1 VPAVKDL
8 LPFIVVGVTSGSVYG
23 LAGVGLVLT
32 YKTSGVFNFAHGAV
46 AAAAA
51 YGFYDLHVTHGLAW
65 PLAAILCVGVLSP
78 LLGLA
83 IERLARYLADAR
95 PVYTILATVGLMLAI
110 QGFLSWKYGATTR
123 NIPQFLPTGSVR
135 LGGVDVAWSQIITV
149 AIGAVASAAL
159 YVFFSTRRLG
169 IAMRSVVDDAGLLSL
184 AGTNPTRVR
193 SAAWIIGTAFAG
205 LSGILIAP
213 TIGLDA
219 VLITLLVV
227 QAFGATAIGGFSSLP
242 LTYIGGLA
250 IGVAAALATK
260 FVATRP
266 AFGGLPASIPFI
278 VLFLSLLLRPKGLFT
293 VVASKAR
300 VGGRTDDRPDR
311 RPLVLA
317 VGGLTLGFLLVA
329 PNLVGARLPL
339 YSTALVF
346 VPMFLSLA
354 LLVWTSGQISL
365 CQAAFAAVGATT
377 FSHLAHGLGL
387 PFPIA
392 LLGAGLAVVPLGALL
407 AVPAI
412 RLSGVYLALATFGF
426 GVLMERV
433 AYPTGLMF
441 GRTGL
446 RVAPR
451 PDLGLFPTASDKGFY
466 YVVLALAVL
475 SCGAVALVARS
486 RLGRLLRAMSD
497 SPVCL
502 LTHGLN
508 VNATRVIV
516 FCLSGFLAGITGALF
531 AAQLGNV
538 APAAFGIL
546 QSLLWLTI
554 LVLSGTALIRSSIVA
569 AAVLVLLPA
578 YAPDGFVEY
587 QSMLFGVAAL
597 TVTMFA
603 VGGHRLTDRLTGLL
617 ARRPSD
623 ADAEAGAAAGEP
635 APRRHVPA
643 LAAVD
648 RAGTSPVTARYAEL
662 ALTAREIA

>member
-1 VPAVKDL
+1 VKNL
-8 LPFIVVGVTSGSVYG
+8 LPFLVVGVTSGSVYG

-46 AAAAA
+46 AAVAA
-51 YGFYDLHVTHGLAW
+51 YGFYDLHVTHGLPW
-65 PLAAILCVGVLSP
+65 PLAAVLCVGVLSP

-123 NIPQFLPTGSVR
+123 NIPQFLPTGTVH

-242 LTYIGGLA
+242 LTYVGGLA

-266 AFGGLPASIPFI
+266 ALGGLPASIPFI

-293 VVASKAR
+293 AAVAKAR
-300 VGGRTDDRPDR
+300 VAAGTDDRPDR
-311 RPLVLA
+311 RSLVIGAA
-317 VGGLTLGFLLVA
+317 VISLGFLLLA
-329 PNLVGARLPL
+329 PGIVGARLPL

-377 FSHLAHGLGL
+377 FSHLTHGAGL
-387 PFPIA
+387 PWGVA

-407 AVPAI
+407 AIPAI

-433 AYPTGLMF
+433 AYPTALLF

-446 RVAPR
+446 RAAPR
-451 PDLGLFPTASDKGFY
+451 PDLGLLDTASDRGFY
-466 YVVLALAVL
+466 YVVLALAVTA
-475 SCGAVALVARS
+475 CAAVALVARS
-486 RLGRLLRAMSD
+486 RLGRLLRGLSD

-502 LTHGLN
+502 LTHGVN

-516 FCLSGFLAGITGALF
+516 FCISGFLAGITGALF

-546 QSLLWLTI
+546 QSLLWLTV

-578 YAPDGFVEY
+578 YAPAAFAEY
-587 QSMLFGVAAL
+587 QSMVF
-597 TVTMFA
+597 
-603 VGGHRLTDRLTGLL
+603 
-617 ARRPSD
+617 
-623 ADAEAGAAAGEP
+623 GAAALLVTLLAVRGHSRP
-635 APRRHVPA
+635 ARSRPVVADRR
-643 LAAVD
+643 
-648 RAGTSPVTARYAEL
+648 RTSPVAARYAERL
-662 ALTAREIA
+662 VLSAEGAR